1 MVVHRATTQD
11 AEEFARVLAT
21 VAEEGL
27 LATEAPVD
35 IESWSAKA
43 RRTIDGP
50 EPDSLWVLEDHGRV
64 VGAAGVHST
73 AVAGVLS
80 LGMMVLAEFRGRGGG
95 RALLASALDHARASG
110 AHKLELEVW
119 PDNAPAIKLYETAG
133 FEVEGLGRAH
143 YRRRD
148 GSLRSALLMAIALA
162 SQDDTKQA

>member
-11 AEEFARVLAT
+11 AEAFARVLAR

-35 IESWSAKA
+35 LETWTAKA
-43 RRTIDGP
+43 RKTIEGP
-50 EPDSLWVLEDHGRV
+50 EPDSLWILEDEGRI

-80 LGMMVLAEFRGRGGG
+80 LGMMVLPEFRGRGGG
-95 RALLASALDHARASG
+95 RALLASALEHVRASG
-110 AHKLELEVW
+110 AHKLELQVW
-119 PDNAPAIKLYETAG
+119 PENVAAIELYKSAG
-133 FEVEGLGRAH
+133 FEVEGLRRSH

-148 GSLRSALLMAIALA
+148 GSLKSALLMAQLLA
-162 SQDDTKQA
+162 SEEG